1 MPPWL
6 ITPSKPKLMEQ
17 KSSSYIAIILGI
29 IALIMSFTAINRE
42 DQQNT
47 DDTLTRIQKTGE
59 INVCTV
65 VFPPVVIKNA
75 KTGELTG
82 HFVDTMNIIAER
94 INAKVNWYE
103 STWGNAAA
111 DLQSKHCDLVAANFF
126 ANIPRAASVAFTKP
140 PLFYIGDSALVRKND
155 LRFKNI
161 KNVFDFDKPNI
172 TIAVATGEAGDIFVK
187 EHFKNAKVT
196 RIDVESSD
204 LARFAVEVSAKRADV
219 AIADANTINLYA
231 KVHPEVI
238 DLFENNPFSLNPVGW
253 AVRQDDVRWL
263 HFIETALQFLDTQG
277 TLEELEKKYNAHWLH
292 EIKQFKLK

>member
-1 MPPWL
+1 
-6 ITPSKPKLMEQ
+6 MEQ
-17 KSSSYIAIILGI
+17 KTSLYIAIGIGI
-29 IALIMSFTAINRE
+29 IALVVSFVAMDRE
-42 DQQNT
+42 GQQSS
-47 DDTLTRIQKTGE
+47 DDTLVRIQKTGE
-59 INVCTV
+59 IEVCTV
-65 VFPPVVIKNA
+65 VYPPVVIKDA

-82 HFVDTMNIIAER
+82 HFIDAMNIIAER
-94 INAKVNWYE
+94 INAKVNWHE

-111 DLQSKHCDLVAANFF
+111 ELQSKRCDLVAANFF
-126 ANIPRAASVAFTKP
+126 ANIPRAASIAFTKP
-140 PLFYIGDSALVRKND
+140 PLFYIGDSALVRRND
-155 LRFKNI
+155 VRFQNT

-204 LARFAVEVSAKRADV
+204 LARFAVEVSTGRANV
-219 AIADANTINLYA
+219 AIADAKTINLYA
-231 KVHPEVI
+231 KAHPEVV

-277 TLEELEKKYNAHWLH
+277 TLRELEKKYDARWLH
-292 EIKQFKLK
+292 EIKQFKLQ